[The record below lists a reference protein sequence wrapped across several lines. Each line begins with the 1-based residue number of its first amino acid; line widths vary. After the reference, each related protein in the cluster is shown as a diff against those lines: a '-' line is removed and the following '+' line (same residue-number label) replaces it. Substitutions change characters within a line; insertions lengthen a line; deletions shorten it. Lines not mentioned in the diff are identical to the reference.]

1 MEIDY
6 YLKKI
11 KDLNFNL
18 IEFLGWDYYKI
29 IECSL
34 YVFFYLLF
42 L

>member
-18 IEFLGWDYYKI
+18 IEFLGLDYYRI

>member
-18 IEFLGWDYYKI
+18 IEFLGWDYYRI
-29 IECSL
+29 IVCS
-34 YVFFYLLF
+34 
-42 L
+42 